1 MSEENLEL
9 IRRAGALFNEGS
21 VDIDAGLAEL
31 YHPDVET
38 RDLQPPPDVPAI
50 VRGRAEV
57 AAGLKRWMELFDD
70 WSIEVHEYVDVDPWV
85 VCDLSWRATGR
96 GSEVAVDWRVADAY
110 EVRDG
115 MIVRAIH
122 NFPDVAAALEA
133 VRAEGATI

>member
-1 MSEENLEL
+1 VSEENVEL
-9 IRRAGALFNEGS
+9 IRRASALFNEGS
-21 VDIDAGLAEL
+21 LDVDVALAEV

-70 WSIEVHEYVDVDPWV
+70 WSIEVHEYVDAEPWV
-85 VCDLSWRATGR
+85 ICDLTWRAIGR
-96 GSEVAVDWRVADAY
+96 ESEAVVEWRVADAY

-115 MIVRAIH
+115 KVVRAIH
-122 NFPDVAAALEA
+122 NHPDLEAALEA
-133 VRAEGATI
+133 VRDGRYT